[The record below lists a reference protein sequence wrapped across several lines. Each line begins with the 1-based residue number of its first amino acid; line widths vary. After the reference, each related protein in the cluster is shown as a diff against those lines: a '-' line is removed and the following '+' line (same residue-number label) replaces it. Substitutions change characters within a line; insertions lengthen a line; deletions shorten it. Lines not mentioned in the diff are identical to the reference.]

1 MSVQS
6 EITRLQNAKA
16 AIKTAI
22 EGKGVTVPNGT
33 LLDGMASLIEAIE
46 VGGSSDYTPF
56 ELVTM
61 GTITPTED
69 TKNLAIP
76 IPDNVGT
83 NTLRAIWL
91 IANNSIEDYA
101 GSIEPQYLISW
112 YMSIAGSYNYT
123 RFTSFRGYNQMYSD
137 FTNYTSNLIGGNN
150 IRSQGS
156 YYFVAGVDYQYI
168 AIWGSK
174 NILGKG

>member
-1 MSVQS
+1 MSVKTQ
-6 EITRLQNAKA
+6 IDRLASAKA

-22 EGKGVTVPNGT
+22 EGKGVTVPDAAV
-33 LLDGMASLIEAIE
+33 LDGMAALSEAIE

-69 TKNLAIP
+69 VKNLAIP

-91 IANNSIEDYA
+91 IANDSIDDYA
-101 GSIEPQYLISW
+101 GSIEAQYQISW
-112 YMSIAGSYNYT
+112 YMSIKGSYNYT
-123 RFTSFRGYNQMYSD
+123 KCTSFRGYNQL
-137 FTNYTSNLIGGNN
+137 YTVISEYVYDLMDGNN
-150 IRSQGS
+150 IRSSGS

-174 NILGKG
+174 NILGRG